1 VIDTSEKQDAIPLA
15 FGFALLV
22 SFLFGLS
29 ISFARGFYSDI
40 GLAVVVMAL
49 CVLIFHYRQLFLPEL
64 PALPAAVAVK
74 GLIWT
79 GLLGLIFTGWND
91 GGLLM
96 YPAKHLE
103 GARVAQAAIILILL
117 SYLPAIVT
125 RWSEPAILRNLRVLA
140 LAAMV
145 MIGGIDVIRS
155 SPRPPIDVW
164 AVQQQGAVMLLEG
177 KNPYQYLALK
187 DTDGLRHAHDVP
199 YVYPPF
205 QLLVSLPAYRL
216 LGDVR
221 YAMLLAILIT
231 GAALRW
237 IVQMARQPLP
247 SVCEDA
253 PALFFWLCPKLFFI
267 LEQAWV
273 DPIQVMLISLTVVAH
288 VSKRPIVTAVLMGLT
303 LTAKQTMFW
312 MVGLG
317 GLMFG
322 FTLRQWLITALTGA
336 ASVLPFALWNF
347 EALQHAT
354 YSFVNAL
361 PARPDALTLG
371 NWVSRTFAVDVSP
384 RWAFPVAGAVAGLSV
399 WKLRGSVAR
408 FAVAVVLTYAAFF
421 VINKWAFANYYF
433 LLMALAALAAAC
445 AFHGDRGTSVPARMP
460 AHSPSAGQPGG
471 FENASR

>member
-1 VIDTSEKQDAIPLA
+1 VIDTSEKQDGIPLA

-29 ISFARGFYSDI
+29 ISFSRGFYSDI
-40 GLAVVVMAL
+40 GLAVAVMAL
-49 CVLIFHYRQLFLPEL
+49 CVLIFHYCQLFLPEL
-64 PALPAAVAVK
+64 PALPAATALK

-96 YPAKHLE
+96 YPAKHLDS
-103 GARVAQAAIILILL
+103 ARLAQAAIILILF

-125 RWSEPAILRNLRVLA
+125 RWSEPAILRYLRILA

-155 SPRPPIDVW
+155 SPHPPIDVW
-164 AVQQQGAVMLLEG
+164 TVQQQGAVVLLEG

-199 YVYPPF
+199 YVYPPL
-205 QLLVSLPAYRL
+205 QLLFTLPAYQL

-231 GAALRW
+231 GATLRW
-237 IVQMARQPLP
+237 IVQMAPQPLP

-288 VSKRPIVTAVLMGLT
+288 LSKRPILTAVLMGLT
-303 LTAKQTMFW
+303 LTSKQTMFW

-322 FTLRQWLITALTGA
+322 FTFRQWLITAVAGA

-361 PARPDALTLG
+361 PPRPDALTLG
-371 NWVSRTFAVDVSP
+371 NWLSNKFAVQVSP

-408 FAVAVVLTYAAFF
+408 FGVAVVLTYAAFF

-445 AFHGDRGTSVPARMP
+445 TLHGESGTPTP
-460 AHSPSAGQPGG
+460 PPPPSPQRDG
-471 FENASR
+471 SREGSC